1 MSSTPAG
8 FPGISVSGSAQ
19 AAVVSHVRDLGDTRL
34 ESIDLMRGLVMVLMA
49 LDHVRDYFA
58 AAHFDLLDPTLT
70 TLSWYMTRWVT
81 HLCAPTFIFLAG
93 VSAYLMSQ
101 RQTAAELSRSLV
113 KRGLWLV
120 VLEVTVVNFG
130 WLFSAKYQVGL
141 FLQVIWAIG
150 ISMLCLA
157 AISRL
162 PRRAILALAVLMIAG
177 HNLLDGIG
185 PEQFGTWSWLWN
197 LLHVQ
202 GVTAFGF
209 VSYPVIPWIG
219 VMALGFGL
227 GPLYELSP
235 LERKRWLMIAGSLS
249 VLAFFALRLINV
261 YGDPAPWQYQ
271 ATALQTLFAFFNVE
285 KYPPSLLYLLIM
297 LGTAFMLLS
306 ALESRVGPRPD
317 APRRRRHDH
326 RSHVSLLDAVL
337 QVLRNFGR
345 VPLFFYILHIYL
357 AHFASGLVGL
367 MLGRGL
373 QMFVVPLY
381 KMPADWGFGSGG
393 VLLAWGVV
401 LLVCYPLCRWFAQV
415 KRRRSDWWLAYV

>member
-1 MSSTPAG
+1 
-8 FPGISVSGSAQ
+8 
-19 AAVVSHVRDLGDTRL
+19 
-34 ESIDLMRGLVMVLMA
+34 VL
-49 LDHVRDYFA
+49 L
-58 AAHFDLLDPTLT
+58 
-70 TLSWYMTRWVT
+70 
-81 HLCAPTFIFLAG
+81 
-93 VSAYLMSQ
+93 
-101 RQTAAELSRSLV
+101 
-113 KRGLWLV
+113 
-120 VLEVTVVNFG
+120 
-130 WLFSAKYQVGL
+130 
-141 FLQVIWAIG
+141 
-150 ISMLCLA
+150 
-157 AISRL
+157 
-162 PRRAILALAVLMIAG
+162 IAG

-185 PEQFGTWSWLWN
+185 PEQFGSWSWLWN

-219 VMALGFGL
+219 VMALGFSL
-227 GPLYELSP
+227 GTLYERSP
-235 LERKRWLMIAGSLS
+235 LERKRWLMIAGSLF

-271 ATALQTLFAFFNVE
+271 ATAVQTLFAFFNVE
-285 KYPPSLLYLLIM
+285 KYPPSLLYLLIT
-297 LGTAFMLLS
+297 LGIAFMLLS

-326 RSHVSLLDAVL
+326 RSRVSLLDAVL

-357 AHFASGLVGL
+357 AHFASGMVGL

-381 KMPADWGFGSGG
+381 KMPADWGFGTGG
-393 VLLAWGVV
+393 VLIAWLVV
-401 LLVCYPLCRWFAQV
+401 LLLCYPMCRWFARL